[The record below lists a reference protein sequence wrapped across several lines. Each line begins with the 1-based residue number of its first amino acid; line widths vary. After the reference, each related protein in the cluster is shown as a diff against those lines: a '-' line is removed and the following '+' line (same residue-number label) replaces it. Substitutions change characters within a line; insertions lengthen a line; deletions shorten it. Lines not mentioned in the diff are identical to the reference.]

1 MLLILRK
8 LLFKKNFFIDLKLPY
23 SVVVKEQIQ
32 IKAIIH
38 NSLQLFEDED
48 NKVFVELLP
57 TDSICS
63 EASNKKKHR
72 KIIEM
77 PSESSYTVTFPII
90 PLKTGEFDITVRAA
104 HRSRGM
110 ADAVKKQLKVVTNGV
125 LTKVNELTYVLDPAR
140 AGGNQKIQIQR
151 PVLNDQMPGTD
162 AKTHVFVRGS
172 PLEQLTEQA
181 IYGQDLGRFIQKP
194 YGCGEQNMMR
204 LALPVIATLYL
215 DKTNRWND
223 VGVDKRM
230 DALQHMST
238 GVLTQMKFLYKD
250 SSFTV
255 FNGLPGSVW
264 LTAYV
269 VKIFSMASNLISMNE
284 NVICDAM
291 EWLISQQLK
300 NGAFPKDRNLEL
312 FTTAY
317 VLMALQEGREVCSKQ
332 LTDLEHHEKKSIE
345 YLQGHISSETDPL
358 SVAIALYTL
367 ENADKMNKDQIT
379 TFFQKFLIHDS
390 NGSYWNVFGNLLSK
404 LEATGYALLT
414 LIKIND
420 FVTAEPVVRWLQ
432 QHQMYMGTYGSS
444 QTTVV
449 VYQAL
454 AKYYEEVEQPKYP
467 DLEVTLSLSTR
478 ITPTKLLFTKGA
490 ERLRHSQN
498 FNADNNLTVIANG
511 AGKGSISFVTLYYAK
526 PGKKNTK
533 CNFELNVNFE
543 KEPRGTESYKLTIEI
558 RFLMSDRNAGMT
570 ILDIS
575 MMTGFEPDETD
586 LKKLVNGIDQY
597 IHKYEINKEL
607 SEQGSLIIYLD
618 TVSNKNK
625 ERIVFRMKK
634 MFNVDFLQPALVSVY
649 EYYSTEKPCM
659 AFYDPERDKGLLDTL
674 CHNDVCLC
682 AEENCPKVDKHTSEE
697 RNKTACDA
705 KTDYVYVAVLDK
717 INTADKKEIYTFNI
731 KQVLKEGTEG
741 YIENQSRDFSAHIN
755 CRSKMKLKEG
765 SQYLIMG
772 PTPTSLQQSY
782 GYSFTAQTW
791 LENWS
796 SNEDSQGQEMQL
808 NYEITNCL

>member
-1 MLLILRK
+1 M
-8 LLFKKNFFIDLKLPY
+8 
-23 SVVVKEQIQ
+23 
-32 IKAIIH
+32 
-38 NSLQLFEDED
+38 
-48 NKVFVELLP
+48 FVELLP

-511 AGKGSISFVTLYYAK
+511 AGKGSISV
-526 PGKKNTK
+526 
-533 CNFELNVNFE
+533 
-543 KEPRGTESYKLTIEI
+543 SY
-558 RFLMSDRNAGMT
+558 FL
-570 ILDIS
+570 
-575 MMTGFEPDETD
+575 
-586 LKKLVNGIDQY
+586 
-597 IHKYEINKEL
+597 
-607 SEQGSLIIYLD
+607 
-618 TVSNKNK
+618 
-625 ERIVFRMKK
+625 
-634 MFNVDFLQPALVSVY
+634 
-649 EYYSTEKPCM
+649 
-659 AFYDPERDKGLLDTL
+659 
-674 CHNDVCLC
+674 
-682 AEENCPKVDKHTSEE
+682 
-697 RNKTACDA
+697 
-705 KTDYVYVAVLDK
+705 
-717 INTADKKEIYTFNI
+717 
-731 KQVLKEGTEG
+731 
-741 YIENQSRDFSAHIN
+741 
-755 CRSKMKLKEG
+755 
-765 SQYLIMG
+765 
-772 PTPTSLQQSY
+772 
-782 GYSFTAQTW
+782 
-791 LENWS
+791 S
-796 SNEDSQGQEMQL
+796 SPHR
-808 NYEITNCL
+808 